1 VKRTGI
7 AIVAAA
13 CAAMLLLAAGS
24 WISRDAAAEDKQTS
38 EGEWGS
44 VTGQFI
50 LDGEVPPREIAV
62 RAGAPVNNAPI
73 CSATDIPSDS
83 LIIDPQTRAI
93 ADIFVYLPK
102 AEKVHPDLKE
112 SREKEVVFDQKGCRF
127 IPHALFA
134 RTDQVVRVK
143 SADNCAHNTKT
154 NPLRNQAVNFALTP
168 NDREGV
174 EVKNKV
180 AEKLPIE
187 VQCNIHNWMSARWLI
202 LDHPY
207 AAISDE
213 KGKFTIADLPAG
225 EHELLMWQERAGYVE
240 RKYKITVVA
249 GQTTNLGTI
258 KVPVAKFSDKK

>member
-1 VKRTGI
+1 MRRAAFG
-7 AIVAAA
+7 IVAAA
-13 CAAMLLLAAGS
+13 CAGLLLLAAGG
-24 WISRDAAAEDKQTS
+24 WYSRDAAADDKQTS
-38 EGEWGS
+38 EGEYGS
-44 VTGQFI
+44 ITGQFV
-50 LDGEVPPREIAV
+50 LEGDAPPREIAV
-62 RAGAPVNNAPI
+62 KAGAPVNNAPI
-73 CSATDIPSDS
+73 CSAADIPSDS
-83 LIIDPQTRAI
+83 LIIDPETSGI
-93 ADIFVYLPK
+93 ADIFIYLPK
-102 AEKVHPDLKE
+102 AEKIHPKLKE
-112 SREKEVVFDQKGCRF
+112 SAQKEVIFDQKGCRF

-207 AAISDE
+207 AAISDG

-225 EHELLMWQERAGYVE
+225 EHELLIWQEKAGYVE
-240 RKYKITVVA
+240 RKYKVTVV
-249 GQTTNLGTI
+249 GGKTTDLGTI
-258 KVPVAKFSDKK
+258 KVPIAKFADKK